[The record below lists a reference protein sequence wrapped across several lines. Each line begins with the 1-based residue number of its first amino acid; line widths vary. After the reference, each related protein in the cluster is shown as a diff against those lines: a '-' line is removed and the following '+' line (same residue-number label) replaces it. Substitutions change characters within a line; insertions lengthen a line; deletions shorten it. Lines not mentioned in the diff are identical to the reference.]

1 MVDSG
6 AFSRQFLYG
15 ILLIVSRLAGAIVA
29 VVALYFCM
37 WLYDAPTADAYHV
50 LAIIVALLAL
60 LLFPGAPVNDVRP
73 GPNFWSNSVSVI
85 GRWFILVGVLLIL
98 AYATKM
104 SAVYSRKLLFSWMLI
119 TPPLIAV
126 AKTMLNL
133 YIARVRLRSR
143 GRRSFV
149 VVGANNLG
157 VTVANKI
164 GVHFCSIPMN
174 NISPVTMNPLF
185 IKRLLK

>member
-29 VVALYFCM
+29 VLALYFCM
-37 WLYDAPTADAYHV
+37 WFYDAPIRAAYQA

-60 LLFPGAPVNDVRP
+60 LMFPGAPVNDVRP
-73 GPNFWSNSVSVI
+73 GPSFWSNSVSVI

-98 AYATKM
+98 GYATKM
-104 SAVYSRKLLFSWMLI
+104 SAMYSRKLLFSWMLI
-119 TPPLIAV
+119 TPPMIAV

-133 YIARVRLRSR
+133 YIARVRLSSR

-149 VVGANNLG
+149 VVGANSLG
-157 VTVANKI
+157 VRP
-164 GVHFCSIPMN
+164 GS
-174 NISPVTMNPLF
+174 SWS
-185 IKRLLK
+185 R